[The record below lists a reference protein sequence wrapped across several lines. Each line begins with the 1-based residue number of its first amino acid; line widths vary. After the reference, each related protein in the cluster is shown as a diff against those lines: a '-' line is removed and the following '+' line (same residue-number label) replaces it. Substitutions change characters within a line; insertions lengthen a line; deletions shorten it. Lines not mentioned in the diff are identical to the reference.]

1 MGEDTSVICGGGE
14 DCWPD
19 HRLPLPPLVLGR
31 SWTGPQEAGAVN
43 PTLGGTLGVECAGVG
58 GGSTAMSERLSAKRC
73 AGSLYS
79 MLTLILTATLQ
90 GGCRP
95 CLLIRK
101 RSQEGG

>member
-43 PTLGGTLGVECAGVG
+43 PTRGEPLEWNVLGLEVVAQ
-58 GGSTAMSERLSAKRC
+58 S
-73 AGSLYS
+73 
-79 MLTLILTATLQ
+79 
-90 GGCRP
+90 
-95 CLLIRK
+95 
-101 RSQEGG
+101 